1 MNTDSIVTSTIT
13 IHNAN
18 QIRES
23 LDTIIPFKDVS
34 RCFVCRLDLGL
45 DYIAHGMKA
54 GPLYLSS
61 GLADPLPTGFHSSKK
76 SFIKQKYRHVARGFK
91 AILEHLDRHSTQI
104 GNMTSTIIIT
114 DIRPDKT
121 MMMISS
127 GVLQEELHQVIG

>member
-45 DYIAHGMKA
+45 DYSTWHESW
-54 GPLYLSS
+54 PLSS

-91 AILEHLDRHSTQI
+91 KANEYNGLW
-104 GNMTSTIIIT
+104 
-114 DIRPDKT
+114 
-121 MMMISS
+121 
-127 GVLQEELHQVIG
+127 